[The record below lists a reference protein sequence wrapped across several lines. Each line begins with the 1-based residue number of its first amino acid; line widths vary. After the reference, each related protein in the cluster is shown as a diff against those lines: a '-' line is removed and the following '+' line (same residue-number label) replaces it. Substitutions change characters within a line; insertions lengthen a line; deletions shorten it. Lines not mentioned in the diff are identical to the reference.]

1 MSVFTIE
8 EGRHNNT
15 YLRFKAHADPCQDN
29 VDVRTRP
36 PGSHYT
42 ASSTNIS
49 CFYELSLSSKSN
61 YRKAC
66 LNIR

>member
-49 CFYELSLSSKSN
+49 CFMSCHYPVNPTTGKLV
-61 YRKAC
+61 
-66 LNIR
+66 